1 MALMKPSG
9 MQFLK
14 KASEMKP
21 EASIKY
27 MLHRH
32 LSTYEPAR
40 PLSRIHAS
48 ALTKEEGFCP
58 RFYVLSDLTKTKPKD
73 EWLTTSENV
82 TFRMGRDSQDAVVH
96 WFADMGKAIG
106 HWKCLGCGTMHEF
119 TLRPEKCK
127 ACGIKAFRPEEV
139 RFQSALNGA
148 SCGVDMLVGM
158 GEPKLRPV
166 ELKTMD
172 KDQFKTLL
180 APLAEHKLRTNLYL
194 RLIEESPHPWSKNVS
209 TEKATIMYISKGG
222 YGCADPDMAKW
233 GLSDKFSPFKEF
245 TITRDDSQT
254 NDLVARAKAVTD
266 FRAGKVGMPTGI
278 CPSALSK
285 RAHFCKLKTTCFSGD
300 HPPKHDWKA

>member
-1 MALMKPSG
+1 MNY
-9 MQFLK
+9 LK
-14 KASEMKP
+14 KASEFKP
-21 EASIKY
+21 EQSIKY
-27 MLHRH
+27 LLHRH
-32 LSTYEPAR
+32 LSGFDPAR
-40 PLSRIHAS
+40 PLSRVHAS
-48 ALTKEEGFCP
+48 ELTKEEGFCP
-58 RFYVLSDLTKTKPKD
+58 RFYALADVTQAKAKD
-73 EWLTTSENV
+73 RWLTTSEEV
-82 TFRMGRDSQDAVVH
+82 TFHMGRVLQDSVVN

-106 HWKCLGCGTMHEF
+106 HWKCMGCGTMHEF
-119 TLRPEKCK
+119 VTRPEKCK
-127 ACGIKAFRPEEV
+127 VCGIKAFHPEEV

-172 KDQFKTLL
+172 KDQFKALL

-245 TITRDDSQT
+245 TITRDDKQT